1 MIQKTKRILIKA
13 LIVLLALCCVIG
25 LAFNLTACTDDT
37 ALKGIKSTEINSS
50 GELVIT
56 YTDGTTQNLG
66 VVVGADGD
74 KGDKGDTG
82 ATGEKGDKGDTGA
95 TGATGDKGDKGDKGD
110 AGVGIADVKVE
121 DGKLYITYTD
131 GKSDTFDISTEAEKC
146 DHADA
151 LTYVL
156 KEHTATEKGAYLTVC
171 NDCGWAQ
178 LNYEFKHDFETTV
191 VAPTCTTEG
200 YTTNECKICGYE
212 EGKTDVKPAL
222 GHDYDVEPTWTVIDG
237 VDPCT
242 EGAMW
247 VYLCAHGCG
256 TGISEV
262 GEPAGHDVTAWASSD
277 AGETVHESAE
287 FTKPAAL
294 TGDCNRCGE
303 PVTFELPAFATE
315 GAYTM
320 TVATPAADCNDNEI
334 VKYTYVTED
343 TEQTFSWLVKLPAV
357 GHHLD
362 GEAIDNDATVSVD
375 NDKYNE
381 GSHSYTYGEDGGLVY
396 IPEGTSITCADGTTV
411 QGYYICDDCKGLVP
425 VQVKVAHTKPADA
438 VVDEETYTSFSDATA
453 AAAQAATD
461 YAAGKK
467 TIYYVAP
474 TCESKGFEA
483 YYCTVCKAGVY
494 DEIPMVA
501 DHKYVYT
508 AKVATVEGEEVLEL
522 TGKCEWC
529 EETTE
534 KITLKEFTTT
544 TTPATCTSEG
554 KTVYEGTYEGQPI
567 KVESPIAKL
576 DHTKK
581 GKAFKAGVE
590 YNYNEVKDYV
600 VLEADKELT
609 CADGGITAGIVCDTC
624 GGLVTFTVRIPH
636 TAPTVTETTDGTTID
651 DAVTALKG
659 AGAANVYVKEA
670 TCEAA
675 GFKAYKCAKCG
686 KIVVETDVKG
696 SIEGVDYVVSDS
708 YKATD
713 HKMVKELYED
723 SGKYYIIEYCTN
735 EYADREAAAAGG
747 VRPTEVQNVVPGRV
761 TVQPTCTSTG
771 KQEVS
776 YTDSTGTTYTIEVD
790 VPKIPHNHGGKN
802 YVSGGQYF
810 STDPGVILEVDQL
823 PACNGSPVGAGV
835 ICDECGMLVL
845 IKVTAPH
852 KSNATKDIEMSK
864 ADFDEIAEA
873 NRDKTVR
880 YLVSEGSACTDVV
893 NQYYY
898 CSVCNKWVEDEYAA
912 GGEHSYA
919 LDYTTLKKP
928 TASAQGSI
936 VIKCNK
942 CSASETIDLPVL
954 ADANYKTEV
963 IAEATCSQV
972 GIKEYTYTATYD
984 TDKKV
989 DVVFQVSEGLEDH
1002 APAAGDTKTYT
1013 WTYTDD
1019 YGVTTTY
1026 TGYLCAGCGK
1036 LVATTQVTDDAKLTY
1051 DETKTAEQNG
1061 AIAEDAIAQI
1071 VASGAEKATV
1081 VLGAGEYAIDRIATG
1096 KTDITIVGV
1105 EGTKISCTDNADSD
1119 DGSII
1124 FHGAKDATVTIKN
1137 VTLVAPE
1144 ETTAAYRG
1152 IGFSAQ
1158 NGNVN
1163 LVVENCT
1170 FENFMTGIFLGN
1182 ATKNATITDCTF
1194 TNCTAGIGGSEGITG
1209 ELKVEGCTFTECGE
1223 TIGWAGT
1230 GDITIVDCEL
1240 ENFMDYTQTPA
1251 VAVVVTDGNYTTKA

>member
-1 MIQKTKRILIKA
+1 MTII
-13 LIVLLALCCVIG
+13 
-25 LAFNLTACTDDT
+25 
-37 ALKGIKSTEINSS
+37 
-50 GELVIT
+50 
-56 YTDGTTQNLG
+56 YTDGTSESFDLPS
-66 VVVGADGD
+66 
-74 KGDKGDTG
+74 
-82 ATGEKGDKGDTGA
+82 
-95 TGATGDKGDKGDKGD
+95 
-110 AGVGIADVKVE
+110 IAD
-121 DGKLYITYTD
+121 T
-131 GKSDTFDISTEAEKC
+131 C

-151 LTYVL
+151 VSYELE
-156 KEHTATEKGAYLTVC
+156 EHKYDKDTKKFTDGVILTVC

-178 LNYEFKHDFETTV
+178 LEYGVKHEFEETV

-200 YTTNECKICGYE
+200 YTTKLCKVCGYQ
-212 EGKTDVKPAL
+212 EGKTDVKPEL
-222 GHDYDVEPTWTVIDG
+222 GHDYDVEPTWTVIPG

-247 VYLCAHGCG
+247 VYLCANGCG

-262 GEPAGHDVTAWASSD
+262 GEPVGHDVTAWTSSD
-277 AGETVHESAE
+277 AGDTVYESAN

-294 TGDCNRCGE
+294 TGDCNRCGKD
-303 PVTFELPAFATE
+303 VTKELPAFATE
-315 GAYTM
+315 GAYTV

-334 VKYTYVTED
+334 VKYTYTAED

-362 GEAIDNDATVSVD
+362 GEAIANNAVVSVD
-375 NDKYNE
+375 NDTYNE
-381 GSHSYTYGEDGGLVY
+381 GSHSYTYGKDGGLVY
-396 IPEGTSITCADGTTV
+396 IPEGTTITCADGTTV
-411 QGYYICDDCKGLVP
+411 QGYYICDDCEGLVP

-438 VVDEETYTSFSDATA
+438 TVDEETYSAFDEAAA
-453 AAAQAATD
+453 AAAQAAKD
-461 YAAGKK
+461 YDAGKK
-467 TIYYVAP
+467 VVYTVAP

-483 YYCTVCKAGVY
+483 YYCTVCKKGVY
-494 DEIPMVA
+494 DELPMA
-501 DHKYVYT
+501 EDHKYTYT
-508 AKVATVEGEEVLEL
+508 AKVEQAEGKEVLKL
-522 TGKCEWC
+522 TGTCVWC
-529 EETTE
+529 GE
-534 KITLKEFTTT
+534 KTKEITLEDFTTD

-567 KVESPIAKL
+567 KVESTIAKL
-576 DHTKK
+576 DHNKK

-609 CADGGITAGIVCDTC
+609 CADGGITAGIVCDGC

-636 TAPTVTETTDGTTID
+636 TAPGVEKTTAGTTIA
-651 DAVTALKG
+651 DAVTALNG
-659 AGAANVYVKEA
+659 AGAANVYVKKA
-670 TCEAA
+670 TCEEA

-686 KIVVETDVKG
+686 KIVVETDAK
-696 SIEGVDYVVSDS
+696 SAEEAIAGVDYVVSDS

-713 HKMVKELYED
+713 HKMVKELYEKG
-723 SGKYYIIEYCTN
+723 GKYYIIEYCTN
-735 EYADREAAAAGG
+735 EYADREEAAEGG
-747 VRPTEVQNVVPGRV
+747 VQATEVQNVVPGRV

-790 VPKIPHNHGGKN
+790 VPKIAHNHGGKD
-802 YVSGGQYF
+802 YVTGGLYF
-810 STDPGVILEVDQL
+810 STDPGVILEVDTA
-823 PACNGSPVGAGV
+823 PACDGIPADTNAGV
-835 ICDECGMLVL
+835 ICDKCKQLVL

-852 KSNATKDIEMSK
+852 KSSATKDLEMSK
-864 ADFDEIAEA
+864 ADFDKIAEA

-880 YLVSEGSACTDVV
+880 YLVSEGNACTDAVT
-893 NQYYY
+893 QYYY
-898 CSVCNKWVEDEYAA
+898 CSVCEKWVEDEYAA

-919 LDYTTLKKP
+919 IDYTTLQKP
-928 TASAQGSI
+928 TEAKQGS
-936 VIKCNK
+936 VTVKCNN
-942 CSASETIDLPVL
+942 CDASEQITLPVL
-954 ADANYKTEV
+954 TDGNYKTKV

-989 DVVFQVSEGLEDH
+989 DVVFQVTEELKDH
-1002 APAAGDTKTYT
+1002 APAAGDTDKT

-1036 LVATTQVTDDAKLTY
+1036 LVAKTWVTDDAKLTY

-1061 AIAEDAIAQI
+1061 DILESAIEQI

-1096 KTDITIVGV
+1096 GTDITIVGV
-1105 EGTKISCTDNADSD
+1105 EGTKISCSDNADSD

-1124 FHGAKDATVTIKN
+1124 FHGAYDATVTIKN
-1137 VTLVAPE
+1137 VALVAPE

-1170 FENFMTGIFLGN
+1170 FENFMTGIYLGD
-1182 ATKNATITDCTF
+1182 ATKNATIKDCEF
-1194 TNCTAGIGGSEGITG
+1194 TNCTAGIGGSDGITG
-1209 ELKVEGCTFTECGE
+1209 ELKVENCKFTDCGE
-1223 TIGWAGT
+1223 TIGWAGEGNLT
-1230 GDITIVDCEL
+1230 ITNCSTITSF
-1240 ENFMDYTQTPA
+1240 NDYTGGA
-1251 VAVVVTDGNYTTKA
+1251 AVVVTVTGGNYTTKA